1 MTNVV
6 SLDIARFKKAIS
18 IFDIKS
24 VDIDAIDNLI
34 SAYKD
39 FEDKI
44 TGKTENTDVVET
56 PVSEEHNNVVPFEKP
71 PVENTTN
78 NDDQQKTSPTKPRF
92 RGSRKF
98 GVVALLSS
106 TKTDNLTVLT
116 YDGNLFASL
125 EDLRGNEQMAIVPHT
140 PRLSKKYPLRSTVEP
155 STADHIVNR
164 SKAWWVVGNE
174 VFVHADIEA
183 QGDWFRRHN
192 DEFVEMGFG
201 EIITSAKRTDGFT
214 HKTHL
219 LSAIGGERPTNIFKT
234 TLDTN
239 TINLMKK
246 HGRGYHRDTTF
257 DVDDLRTV
265 VCAEKEAKMAAA

>member
-6 SLDIARFKKAIS
+6 SIDIARFKKAIS
-18 IFDIKS
+18 VFDIKS
-24 VDIDAIDNLI
+24 VDIDSIDNLI

-44 TGKTENTDVVET
+44 TGNPVAVET
-56 PVSEEHNNVVPFEKP
+56 PVVTEEHDNVVPLFEKP
-71 PVENTTN
+71 SVENIY
-78 NDDQQKTSPTKPRF
+78 DQQKTTPAKPRF

-116 YDGNLFASL
+116 YDGNLFAPL

-174 VFVHADIEA
+174 VFVHADIDA
-183 QGDWFRRHN
+183 QGDWFRHN
-192 DEFVEMGFG
+192 DAFVEMGFG
-201 EIITSAKRTDGFT
+201 EIIASTKRSDGFT
-214 HKTHL
+214 HKTHRL
-219 LSAIGGERPTNIFKT
+219 TAIGGERPTNIFKT

-246 HGRGYHRDTTF
+246 HTSRGYHRDTTY

-265 VCAEKEAKMAAA
+265 VCTEKEVMMAA